1 MLRTRLLGA
10 GLVAAGLLHLLGA
23 TRLLDLGET
32 AYGVVLDVDFDPGRT
47 AAWRVRGFGLLFLA
61 AGAHLVYHGRVV
73 PRSEDGDRD
82 ADGDDEREN

>member
-1 MLRTRLLGA
+1 MLRTRLLGV
-10 GLVAAGLLHLLGA
+10 GLLALGVLHAAGANKLLG
-23 TRLLDLGET
+23 LGET

-73 PRSEDGDRD
+73 PRDRDGDQN
-82 ADGDDEREN
+82 ES

>member
-1 MLRTRLLGA
+1 VLRTRLLGL

-23 TRLLDLGET
+23 NRLLDLGET

-61 AGAHLVYHGRVV
+61 AGAHLAYHGRVV
-73 PRSEDGDRD
+73 PRNEDHTGSED
-82 ADGDDEREN
+82 